1 MNGFHSLNKCNKQI
15 KSKLIHGALISSIA
29 LTLTACGKQ
38 EEAKKSAPPAAVSV
52 YTIKTDEVGNYREF
66 VARTQAHQEAEIK
79 ARVEGELLKRHF
91 NEGSAVTQGQA
102 LLEIDPAEFQASLI
116 QAQADLK
123 SKIAAENGAK
133 RDLKRGKDV
142 AKQGFISQSDLDK
155 LTTNAAQTAAAVK
168 AAEAAL
174 EKAQLNLSYTKISA
188 PFDGKIGKVNFNV
201 GNIVGPQSNA
211 LATLTSIDPIYVNFQ
226 VEESDYITY
235 LQNHKEITS
244 AKQVPMDLALRL
256 PNNSQFDQTGKLD
269 FADIKIAQGTG
280 TVEMRAVFPNPEGIV
295 LPGLFVTLIV
305 ESQDKKA
312 MSLVPQAAVQ
322 ENQQGKFV
330 LVVDENNKVVTRHI
344 KLGRRINAMW
354 LVESGLEANESV
366 IVEGLQKVKQGVE
379 VKPVEKS
386 VNAITGVINS
396 INAK

>member
-1 MNGFHSLNKCNKQI
+1 MFGLYSLNKYNKQI
-15 KSKLIHGALISSIA
+15 ESKLIQGVLISSIA
-29 LTLTACGKQ
+29 LAACGKQ
-38 EEAKKSAPPAAVSV
+38 EAVKREALPAAVSV

-79 ARVEGELLKRHF
+79 ARVEGELLKKHF
-91 NEGSAVTQGQA
+91 NEGSSISKGQS
-102 LLEIDPAEFQASLI
+102 LLEIDPAEFKASLV

-133 RDLKRGKDV
+133 RDLERGKEV
-142 AKQGFISQSDLDK
+142 AQQGFISQSDLDK
-155 LTTNAAQTAAAVK
+155 LTTNAAQTVAAVK
-168 AAEAAL
+168 SAEAAL
-174 EKAQLNLSYTKISA
+174 EKAKLNLSYTKISA
-188 PFDGKIGKVNFNV
+188 PFSGRIGKVNYNV
-201 GNIVGPQSNA
+201 GNIIGPQSNA

-235 LQNHKEITS
+235 LQKHRNIKS

-256 PNNSQFDQTGKLD
+256 PNNTQYGQMGKLD
-269 FADIKIAQGTG
+269 FADIKIDQGTG
-280 TVEMRAVFPNPEGIV
+280 TVEMRAVFQNPEGIV

-312 MSLVPQAAVQ
+312 MSLVPQSSVQ
-322 ENQQGKFV
+322 ENQLGKFV

-366 IVEGLQKVKQGVE
+366 IIEGLQKVKQGVE
-379 VKPVEKS
+379 VNPVEKS
-386 VNAITGVINS
+386 VNAITGVINN

>member
-1 MNGFHSLNKCNKQI
+1 MNGFHSRNKCNKQI

-29 LTLTACGKQ
+29 LTLTACSKQ
-38 EEAKKSAPPAAVSV
+38 EVAKKAAPPAAVSV

-244 AKQVPMDLALRL
+244 ANQVPMDLALRL
-256 PNNSQFDQTGKLD
+256 PNNSQYDQTGKLD
-269 FADIKIAQGTG
+269 FADIKIDQGTG